1 MSTRN
6 SLRGLI
12 GSRALQG
19 LWICAVVVALLAT
32 LLPQPEQTPRFAY
45 ADKVFHC
52 GYFLLLG
59 MLAALSQRE
68 DIAAR
73 RAALSMVGLGVLIEL
88 IQWFLPWRSFELLDM
103 LADSVGVAFGYAVA
117 TRLRIKAA
125 TVARM

>member
-1 MSTRN
+1 MSIRD
-6 SLRGLI
+6 SLRELI
-12 GSRALQG
+12 GSRRLQG
-19 LWICAVVVALLAT
+19 LWICAIVIALLAT

-59 MLAALSQRE
+59 ALAALSQRGSV
-68 DIAAR
+68 AAR
-73 RAALSMVGLGVLIEL
+73 HAALSMVGLGVGIEL

-103 LADSVGVAFGYAVA
+103 LADGVGVAFGYAVA